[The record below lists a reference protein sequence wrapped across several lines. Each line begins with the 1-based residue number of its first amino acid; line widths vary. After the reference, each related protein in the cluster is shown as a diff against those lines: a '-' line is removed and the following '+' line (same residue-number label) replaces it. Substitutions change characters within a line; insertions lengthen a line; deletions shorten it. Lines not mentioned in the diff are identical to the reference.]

1 MYNGDKGYANWPVGL
16 QRNGVGIEFVFCH
29 RDWKTQIQS
38 CIEKV
43 SIVMLLSI
51 NYYLV
56 CCMDYTLFFVIH
68 CTLMFPCFIILQ
80 LSCSIELYNF
90 RCAYVYILLLGEAC
104 TKDTVSLYE
113 VLTHSQRNL

>member
-1 MYNGDKGYANWPVGL
+1 MYNSDEGYANWSVGL

-43 SIVMLLSI
+43 NSVMLLSI
-51 NYYLV
+51 NYCLV
-56 CCMDYTLFFVIH
+56 CCMGYTLFFVIH
-68 CTLMFPCFIILQ
+68 CTLMFPCFIVLQ
-80 LSCSIELYNF
+80 LSCIELYNF
-90 RCAYVYILLLGEAC
+90 RCAYVCILLLGEAY
-104 TKDTVSLYE
+104 TKDTASLYK

>member
-1 MYNGDKGYANWPVGL
+1 MYNSDEGYANWPFGL
-16 QRNGVGIEFVFCH
+16 QRNSVGIEFVLCH

-43 SIVMLLSI
+43 NIVMLLSI

-56 CCMDYTLFFVIH
+56 FCMGYTLFIVIY
-68 CTLMFPCFIILQ
+68 CTMMFPCFIILQ
-80 LSCSIELYNF
+80 LSCIELYNS

-104 TKDTVSLYE
+104 TKDTVSLYK